1 MKRFLRILKYTLI
14 GFFSVMGLLL
24 VVYFLGPKPA
34 KPAFSVPP
42 LSTAASLPELEKSII
57 ESEKNTPNLKP
68 DNEAHIRWADSLKKI
83 KTPVA
88 LLFLHGFGAS
98 HKEGSPV
105 THQLAQAFGCNMY
118 LARLAEHGKD
128 EGDNNMIR
136 FTAEDYY
143 DSGEKALHI
152 ASQLGDSVV
161 IIGNSG
167 GGAMALFLASR
178 HPEVKGLITYSPA
191 VRVFRKDAQL
201 MSEPWGLNIARFVTG
216 KNHNDWVF
224 RRSEQKHFW
233 TNHQRF
239 EAIVQFTT
247 FQKYAMTPETF
258 QKIKCPLFMGYYY
271 ENEENQDKTVS
282 VAAMREMLAQ
292 VKTPQY
298 HKREVNFPTTH
309 AHVMIS
315 DLTSDDWQS
324 VEKESKKFI
333 QEVLGMMPNQ

>member
-1 MKRFLRILKYTLI
+1 MKRFLSFVKYTLI
-14 GFFSVMGLLL
+14 GLSCLLGI
-24 VVYFLGPKPA
+24 VFIVYILGPKPA
-34 KPAFSVPP
+34 KPAFSKPDF
-42 LSTAASLPELEKSII
+42 AIAQSLTELEQSVI
-57 ESEKNTPNLKP
+57 ESEKNIPYIKP
-68 DNEAHIRWADSLKKI
+68 DNEAHILWADSLNKK
-83 KTPVA
+83 KTSIA

-98 HKEGSPV
+98 HKEGYPV
-105 THQLAQAFGCNMY
+105 THQLAQTFGCNMY

-128 EGDNNMIR
+128 EGDNNMIN

-152 ASQLGDSVV
+152 AQQLGDSVV

-201 MSEPWGLNIARFVTG
+201 MSEPWGLQIAHFVTG
-216 KNHNDWVF
+216 KEHNDWVF
-224 RRSEQKHFW
+224 RRSEQKRFW

-258 QKIKCPLFMGYYY
+258 RKIKCPLFVGYYY

-282 VAAMREMLAQ
+282 VAAMREMLTE
-292 VKTPQY
+292 VSTPQY
-298 HKREVNFPTTH
+298 QKREMNFPTTK

-324 VEKESKKFI
+324 VVTETKKFM
-333 QEVLGMMPNQ
+333 QEILGMTPAR